1 MITVLFPHFW
11 LPLCIVSHPLPIIG
25 IWFVVAI
32 WIVVVLFN
40 SNDILRKQSALK
52 VQRERKMLVLVGI
65 SVGFT
70 LYVESLGL
78 MALSPALTIM
88 LGFVIYE
95 NRTSGLYIEKKQ
107 VKFKGDTEELTL
119 DGSVDWHGRPIIR
132 AKSSRW
138 VIGTIVLCKFQK

>member
-1 MITVLFPHFW
+1 MITVFFPHFW

-52 VQRERKMLVLVGI
+52 VQRERKMLVL
-65 SVGFT
+65 
-70 LYVESLGL
+70 ESLGL

-138 VIGTIVLCKFQK
+138 VIGTIVLCMFQK

>member
-1 MITVLFPHFW
+1 MITVFFPHFW

-52 VQRERKMLVLVGI
+52 RERKMLVL
-65 SVGFT
+65 
-70 LYVESLGL
+70 ESLGL

-138 VIGTIVLCKFQK
+138 VIGTIVLCMFQK

>member
-1 MITVLFPHFW
+1 MFCFQ
-11 LPLCIVSHPLPIIG
+11 
-25 IWFVVAI
+25 WFVVAI

-52 VQRERKMLVLVGI
+52 RERKMLVL
-65 SVGFT
+65 
-70 LYVESLGL
+70 ESLGL

-138 VIGTIVLCKFQK
+138 VIGTIVLCMFQK

>member
-1 MITVLFPHFW
+1 MITVFFPHFW

-52 VQRERKMLVLVGI
+52 VQRERKMLVL
-65 SVGFT
+65 
-70 LYVESLGL
+70 ESLGL

>member
-1 MITVLFPHFW
+1 MITVFFPHFW

-107 VKFKGDTEELTL
+107 VKQLFVPFFAPF
-119 DGSVDWHGRPIIR
+119 VDFMLINSIIFLP
-132 AKSSRW
+132 KLLSL
-138 VIGTIVLCKFQK
+138 IHVLS